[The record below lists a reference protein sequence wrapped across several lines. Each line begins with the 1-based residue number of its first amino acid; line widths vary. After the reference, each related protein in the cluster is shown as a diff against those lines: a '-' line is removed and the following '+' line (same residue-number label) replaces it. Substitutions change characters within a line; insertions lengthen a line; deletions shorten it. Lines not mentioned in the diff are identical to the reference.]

1 MTNSISKPETS
12 EKSTGRVPEASRA
25 HPKHML
31 QDQAQ
36 NQAQEHSQNESHE
49 QPLGPRIQGQMSP
62 DATLSWIKIPE
73 TFAEQDGDA
82 PAPRILIVYTGGTI
96 GMIEDPLTG
105 TLKPFDF
112 KYFIG
117 NIDKN
122 EYSHYFPKMKRL
134 GYEIEVAAIE
144 PPIDSSNMNPARW
157 AEIASIIAENYERFD
172 GFVVLHGTDTMAYT
186 ASALSFMLANLKKP
200 VILTGSQ
207 LPIGEI
213 REDGTL
219 NLITAL
225 QIAAARQP
233 HSTEPMVQEVAIAF
247 GRYLWRG
254 NRTTKVSSTD
264 FGAFRSFN
272 YPSLGQMDLHIT
284 FNKKRLL
291 RPKGNGNLQFY
302 PQMDDA
308 INIISIFPGISQK
321 ILEAELSVPGLKGA
335 ILRTFGAGN
344 APTEDW
350 FIDTVKK
357 AVDAGLIL
365 VNVTACPAGGVEE
378 KRYETGDMLAQVGVL
393 SGYDITCEA
402 ALTKLMHLF
411 GRGLSGTEVKKYL
424 SQSLHG
430 EMTVLE

>member
-1 MTNSISKPETS
+1 MTNSISEPQTS
-12 EKSTGRVPEASRA
+12 DKSTERAPEAA
-25 HPKHML
+25 PTQPKHML
-31 QDQAQ
+31 QDQS
-36 NQAQEHSQNESHE
+36 QEQSQNESQE

-73 TFAEQDGDA
+73 TYAEQEGDA

-117 NIDKN
+117 GIDKN
-122 EYSHYFPKMKRL
+122 EYSLYFPKMKRL

-157 AEIASIIAENYERFD
+157 AEIASIIAKNYERFD

-291 RPKGNGNLQFY
+291 RPKGDGSLQFY

-308 INIISIFPGISQK
+308 INIISIFPGMSQK

-344 APTEDW
+344 GPTEDW
-350 FIDTVKK
+350 FIGTVRK

-402 ALTKLMHLF
+402 ALTKMMHLF
-411 GRGLSGTEVKKYL
+411 GRGLSGAEVKKYL